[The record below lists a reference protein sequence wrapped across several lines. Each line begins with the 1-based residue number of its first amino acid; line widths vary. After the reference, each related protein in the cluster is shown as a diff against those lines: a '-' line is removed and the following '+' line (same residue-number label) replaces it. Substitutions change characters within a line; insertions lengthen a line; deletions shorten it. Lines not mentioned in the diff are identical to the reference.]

1 MKRISTYFLQGILLV
16 APVAITVYILYT
28 IFKTVDGWLVEN
40 IKPILGFYVPG
51 LGIVI
56 LFLTL
61 TILGFIGQTAIFKPL
76 KKFAG
81 KVLLKIPVLNLLYS
95 SLNDL
100 FSAFMGKEKKFN
112 VPVKVHFN
120 QENNLWKLGFIT
132 KESLNEFKLS
142 EMVAIYF
149 PHSYNFS
156 GELYLVPA
164 ERVEKLDLSPA
175 DVMKFI
181 VSGGVTRIEVSEK

>member
-56 LFLTL
+56 LFVTL